1 MKIVTIYNDHNQILS
16 KKAEKIPLTKEGLEE
31 AKEIVDQLYQTLM
44 PLMPAAGL
52 AAPQI
57 GISKQVFLYSYDGQ
71 VENIKTM
78 VNPIFEP
85 LNQETD
91 LLWEGCF
98 SAIQGDGDLK
108 IALVERYIK
117 ILVTYNDLNGETQK
131 QIFEYYPARIFQ
143 HEYDHLQGVVNVYK
157 KGAIIKEFTT
167 REAMSEFMKEFKES
181 SKDRIKYIIPKP
193 IIDGIWYKA

>member
-1 MKIVTIYNDHNQILS
+1 MKIVTIYNDQNQALS
-16 KKAEKIPLTKEGLEE
+16 KKAAKIPLTKEGLKE
-31 AKEIVDQLYQTLM
+31 AKEIANQLEQTLM

-57 GISKQVFLYSYDGQ
+57 GISKQVFLYSYNGE
-71 VENIKTM
+71 VENLETM
-78 VNPIFEP
+78 INPIFEP

-98 SAIQGDGDLK
+98 SATQGDGAFK
-108 IALVERYIK
+108 IALIERYVK

-131 QIFEYYPARIFQ
+131 QIFENYSARIFQ

-157 KGAIIKEFTT
+157 EGAIVKEFDT
-167 REAMSEFMKEFKES
+167 EQEISEFMKEFKDANKE
-181 SKDRIKYIIPKP
+181 RIKYLKPK
-193 IIDGIWYKA
+193 KLL

>member
-1 MKIVTIYNDHNQILS
+1 MKIVTIYNDQNQTLS
-16 KKAEKIPLTKEGLEE
+16 KKADKILLTKEGLEE
-31 AKEIVDQLYQTLM
+31 ATEIANQLRQALI

-57 GISKQVFLYSYDGQ
+57 GISKQVFLYSYNGEI
-71 VENIKTM
+71 ENIETM

-98 SAIQGDGDLK
+98 SATQGDGALK
-108 IALVERYIK
+108 IALIERYIK

-131 QIFEYYPARIFQ
+131 QIFEGYVARIFQ
-143 HEYDHLQGVVNVYK
+143 HEYDHLQGIVNVYK
-157 KGAIIKEFTT
+157 TGAIVKEFATKD
-167 REAMSEFMKEFKES
+167 EMVKFMREFKEAN
-181 SKDRIKYIIPKP
+181 KERIKYLKP
-193 IIDGIWYKA
+193 EKVL